1 MKNPTYKRFFAYIV
15 DFVIVLLIAGMF
27 SEIDF
32 INPYLEEYE
41 NTTNQYYELLKSEV
55 IDVNSTNETIVN
67 SDLDNNLN
75 VLAYNLSYYGYYILV
90 ITLVVKV
97 LYYVVFAYYND
108 GKTIGK
114 ALFKIKVKK
123 TTNNKLKMT
132 DLLVRSA
139 VGYEMIFELI
149 NIILLK
155 LCTMNTYLS
164 TNKIVNSLDSA
175 VMMVIV
181 VMILFR
187 KDNRGLHDIISDT
200 KVVNINEGDKNE
212 NRNS

>member
-15 DFVIVLLIAGMF
+15 DYVIVLLIAGMF

-187 KDNRGLHDIISDT
+187 KDNRGLHDIISGT

>member
-97 LYYVVFAYYND
+97 LYYVVFTYYND

-187 KDNRGLHDIISDT
+187 KDNRGLHDIISGT
-200 KVVNINEGDKNE
+200 KVININEGDKNE

>member
-187 KDNRGLHDIISDT
+187 KDNRGLHDIISGT
-200 KVVNINEGDKNE
+200 KVININEGDKNE

>member
-15 DFVIVLLIAGMF
+15 DFVIVLLIASMF

-187 KDNRGLHDIISDT
+187 KDNRGLHDIISGT

>member
-15 DFVIVLLIAGMF
+15 DFVIVLLIASMF

-32 INPYLEEYE
+32 INPYLEKYE

-187 KDNRGLHDIISDT
+187 KDNRGLHDIISGT